1 MLTPLARGRTRPVTL
16 ALVGVLAVTGALPID
31 QPLEFLLA
39 TAMAWAVAAI
49 GLDMFSGYLGQPS
62 FGHCAFVGLGAYAY
76 AILAGAAEVTPM
88 VAALCAVAL
97 VTVISAVIGL
107 ALIRLRTFGLVLG
120 TFFLSYAVTSA
131 LSGTTFASITQASSG
146 LQVPELSLA
155 SANLSQG
162 RGYYYLCTIV
172 LFAAVMLSSNYS
184 DSHAGRALRLVK
196 RSEVVSVTVG
206 VSPGRTRLTAFAYS
220 AALAGASGVLL
231 ALGAG
236 YIAPEN
242 FGSQQSIILFG
253 MAAVGGLGSIAG
265 PILGAVAFT
274 LTPNYLQLAKTYQEV
289 LFAALLLAALV
300 FFRNGL
306 FGVLEAPVRAIGQQL
321 GFRGSGQADSEPREM
336 PADLES
342 VVETGVPGEAVQVKD
357 LVVDY
362 GGVRALDGVSFT
374 ISPGHVHALVGPN
387 GAGKTTLLNCVSGLE
402 PASTGSVTIQGERVT
417 TSAGARRPRVSR
429 TFQNPSLVP
438 DLSCLENVML
448 GLRRDHGTRLFGDLT
463 GLHHRAE
470 RETRRKASA
479 VLGFVGIPS
488 HRHDVPASELSL
500 AEAKLV
506 DIARAVAF
514 SGAVLVMDE
523 PTAGLSSAEMATVSA
538 LIGKLRARLTVL
550 VVSHHVGWVKEVAQE
565 VTVLAAGKVI
575 ASGSPE
581 EVFGR
586 PIVREVFVG
595 DGSSSSEVGLSGTAS

>member
-1 MLTPLARGRTRPVTL
+1 MLTPLARGHTRPAAL
-16 ALVGVLAVTGALPID
+16 ALVGVLALIGLLPID
-31 QPLEFLLA
+31 QTLEFLLA

-62 FGHCAFVGLGAYAY
+62 FGHCAFVGLGAYGY
-76 AILAGAAEVTPM
+76 AILAGAAGMTPVM
-88 VAALCAVAL
+88 AALCAVAL
-97 VTVISAVIGL
+97 VTVISVVIGL

-131 LSGTTFASITQASSG
+131 LSGTTFASITLGGSG
-146 LQVPELSLA
+146 LQVPEMVLA
-155 SANLSQG
+155 WANLSQG
-162 RGYYYLCTIV
+162 RGYYYLCALV
-172 LFAAVMLSSNYS
+172 LLIAVMLSCNYS

-196 RSEVVSVTVG
+196 RSEVVAVTVG
-206 VSPGRTRLTAFAYS
+206 VSPGRTRLAAFAYS
-220 AALAGASGVLL
+220 AAFAGASGVLL

-253 MAAVGGLGSIAG
+253 MVAVGGLGSIAG

-289 LFAALLLAALV
+289 LFAGLLLGALV

-306 FGVLEAPVRAIGQQL
+306 FGVLEAPVLAISRRM
-321 GFRGSGQADSEPREM
+321 GFRRAG
-336 PADLES
+336 PADA
-342 VVETGVPGEAVQVKD
+342 GHYDAPGDIRPAEEGAGRAPALDVRD
-357 LVVDY
+357 LVIDY

-374 ISPGHVHALVGPN
+374 ITQGHVHALVGPN

-402 PASTGSVTIQGERVT
+402 PASTGRVVVHGEPAAS
-417 TSAGARRPRVSR
+417 SAGRPHVSR

-448 GLRRDHGTRLFGDLT
+448 GLRRESGTGLLGDLV
-463 GLHHRAE
+463 GIHRRAE
-470 RETRRKASA
+470 REARRRATE
-479 VLGFVGIPS
+479 VLGFVGVPS
-488 HRHDVPASELSL
+488 HRHEVPARELSL

-506 DIARAVAF
+506 DIARAVAING
-514 SGAVLVMDE
+514 SVLVMDE
-523 PTAGLSSAEMATVSA
+523 PTAGLSGSEMAAVST
-538 LIGKLRARLTVL
+538 LIMKLRARLTVL
-550 VVSHHVGWVKEVAQE
+550 VVSHHVGWVKEVAEE

-575 ASGSPE
+575 ASGSPGD
-581 EVFGR
+581 VFDR
-586 PIVREVFVG
+586 PLVREVFVG
-595 DGSSSSEVGLSGTAS
+595 DGSRPREVPVRETAQ